1 MRGACPRV
9 LSRARRGRP
18 VGRGQVPGVPDLGV
32 ARARA
37 APGLFDAAGANDP
50 MIGVDVGGTF
60 TDVVAVRDGRIEV
73 TKVPSDA
80 VEPAAAVVEGAR
92 RLGVEG

>member
-1 MRGACPRV
+1 
-9 LSRARRGRP
+9 
-18 VGRGQVPGVPDLGV
+18 
-32 ARARA
+32 
-37 APGLFDAAGANDP
+37 

-80 VEPAAAVVEGAR
+80 GRPAQAVSSRARAGSASRAAASSTTRAR
-92 RLGVEG
+92 WA